1 MSWKCPRCGFDP
13 NADDI
18 RSCGGGCGYNH
29 IPSRLLLVATGTGRQ
44 IAIAVDTTVGKF
56 LLKSFAGDDANY
68 ASDPQFRIYKDTE
81 LGSWALRHCDTAKN
95 PTFCNGADVS
105 AGTVA
110 LGDGAIISIGAER
123 MRLTVRLD
131 D

>member
-13 NADDI
+13 NADES
-18 RSCGGGCGYNH
+18 RNCGGGCGYTH
-29 IPSRLLLVATGTGRQ
+29 IPRRLLLIATGTGRQ
-44 IAIAVDTTVGKF
+44 IAIAVDTAVGKS
-56 LLKSFAGDDANY
+56 LLKSFAGDDASY

-81 LGSWALRHCDTAKN
+81 LGSWALQHYDTATN

-105 AGTVA
+105 TGPVA
-110 LGDGAIISIGAER
+110 LDEGAIVSIGAER